1 MFISC
6 TTQTTRPPATFL
18 PPSPCPCSMNIGYD
32 FVAKCTSAGVR
43 VHGMLYHLRNMDWDM
58 DILRRITVLLRFV
71 KGGRLVHQGI
81 TWVGFVGTY
90 TQMSCQGYS
99 VSLNCK

>member
-1 MFISC
+1 
-6 TTQTTRPPATFL
+6 
-18 PPSPCPCSMNIGYD
+18 MNIGYD

-99 VSLNCK
+99 VSLNCECAWAGAEGAQW